1 MGGLGAG
8 MGCDAKGGVEWDGLR
23 GASSQHTSRKR

>member
-8 MGCDAKGGVEWDGLR
+8 MGRVGVSRGLPSLALPR
-23 GASSQHTSRKR
+23 SSESA